1 MIELRERLSDF
12 NGSID
17 DAVVLPF
24 DLRQK
29 TRLRTVSR
37 DGRDTGIFIERGSI
51 LRGGDLLRSTC
62 GLVVEVIAE
71 DEPLMEVRSTDAL
84 VLARLAYHL
93 GNRHVHVQIGSGWL
107 RAPEDYVLRDMLV
120 QLGAEV
126 FAVTAPFDA
135 ESGAYG
141 GHHHAMASA
150 PEPEFRYLPKLHV
163 FGGQAAGK
171 FADSAGGKS

>member
-1 MIELRERLSDF
+1 MAMIELRERVGGFD
-12 NGSID
+12 GPVD

-24 DLRQK
+24 ELRQK

-37 DGRDTGIFIERGSI
+37 EGRDTGIFIERGTV
-51 LRGGDLLRSTC
+51 LRGGDLLRSAC

-71 DEPLMEVRSTDAL
+71 PELLMEVRSDDPL

-93 GNRHVHVQIGSGWL
+93 GNRHVHVQIGSGFL
-107 RAPEDYVLRDMLV
+107 RTPDDYVLRDMLL
-120 QLGAEV
+120 QLGAQVESV
-126 FAVTAPFDA
+126 SAPFDA

-150 PEPEFRYLPKLHV
+150 PEPEFRYLPKLHL
-163 FGGQAAGK
+163 FGGVREQR
-171 FADSAGGKS
+171 

>member
-1 MIELRERLSDF
+1 MSMIELRERVDGF
-12 NGSID
+12 AGAVD

-24 DLRQK
+24 ELRQK

-37 DGRDTGIFIERGSI
+37 EGRDTGIFIERGTV
-51 LRGGDLLRSTC
+51 LRGGDLLRSAC

-71 DEPLMEVRSTDAL
+71 PESLMEVRSNDPL

-93 GNRHVHVQIGSGWL
+93 GNRHVHVQIGSGFL
-107 RAPEDYVLRDMLV
+107 RTPDDYVLRDMLL
-120 QLGAEV
+120 QLGAQVESV
-126 FAVTAPFDA
+126 MAPFDA

-150 PEPEFRYLPKLHV
+150 PEPEFRYLPKLHL
-163 FGGQAAGK
+163 FGGAREQR
-171 FADSAGGKS
+171 

>member
-1 MIELRERLSDF
+1 MIELRERIDGF
-12 NGSID
+12 AGTVD

-24 DLRQK
+24 ELRQK

-37 DGRDTGIFIERGSI
+37 EGRDTGIFIERGTV
-51 LRGGDLLRSTC
+51 LRGGDLLRSAC

-71 DEPLMEVRSTDAL
+71 PELLMEVRSDDPL

-93 GNRHVHVQIGSGWL
+93 GNRHVHVQIGSGFL
-107 RAPEDYVLRDMLV
+107 RTPDDYVLRDMLL
-120 QLGAEV
+120 QLGARVESV
-126 FAVTAPFDA
+126 NAPFDA

-150 PEPEFRYLPKLHV
+150 PEPEFRYLPKLHL
-163 FGGQAAGK
+163 FGGAREQR
-171 FADSAGGKS
+171 

>member
-1 MIELRERLSDF
+1 MIELRERITD
-12 NGSID
+12 GTGTVD

-24 DLRQK
+24 ELRQK

-37 DGRDTGIFIERGSI
+37 AGRDTGIFLPRGSV

-62 GLVVEVIAE
+62 GLVFAVEAE
-71 DEPLMEVRSTDAL
+71 PEALMEVRSDDAL

-93 GNRHVHVQIGSGWL
+93 GNRHVHVQIGDGFL
-107 RAPEDYVLRDMLV
+107 RTPEDYVLRDMLE
-120 QLGAEV
+120 QLGAV
-126 FAVTAPFDA
+126 VTVVQAPFDA

-150 PEPEFRYLPKLHV
+150 PEPEFRYLPKLHL
-163 FGGQAAGK
+163 FG
-171 FADSAGGKS
+171 DREGGP